1 MMLQIIK
8 TNVFKAQTS
17 RFISESYLLSFIIQ
31 QKIYIVLI
39 LLITKPFYLPFVGV
53 ERRKSALLHHK
64 NECIMMT
71 FSYSQIFK
79 TPD

>member
-31 QKIYIVLI
+31 QKIYNVLI
-39 LLITKPFYLPFVGV
+39 LLITKPFYLPF
-53 ERRKSALLHHK
+53 
-64 NECIMMT
+64 ECWAKEKRTASPQKRMYHDDFFIL
-71 FSYSQIFK
+71 
-79 TPD
+79 PDI